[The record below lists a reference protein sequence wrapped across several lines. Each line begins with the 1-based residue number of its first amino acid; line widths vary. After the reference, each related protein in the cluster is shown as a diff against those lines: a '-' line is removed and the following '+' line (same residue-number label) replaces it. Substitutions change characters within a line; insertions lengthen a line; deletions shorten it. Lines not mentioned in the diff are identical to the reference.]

1 MSDFSEAFQDH
12 EVQRVLR
19 AYPDTISIDIH
30 CAAAGLWGT
39 LPTKSYAKS
48 CKIRINAVDR
58 LDSGSERLNA
68 FTGMYLGPGYRSGAA
83 VEYTLPFFLD
93 VSFLYNFAYTFLLFI
108 II

>member
-58 LDSGSERLNA
+58 LDSGSDRLNA
-68 FTGMYLGPGYRSGAA
+68 FTGMYLGPGYRSEGA
-83 VEYTLPFFLD
+83 VEYTLPFF
-93 VSFLYNFAYTFLLFI
+93 F
-108 II
+108 